1 MSNPYEHKFIV
12 NFFYQ
17 NNQYMSIYFICNFI
31 KIAKIIIL
39 FRTILRNRNSRK
51 KICEFGTFVFP

>member
-1 MSNPYEHKFIV
+1 MSNSYEHKFIV

-39 FRTILRNRNSRK
+39 LNKSRD
-51 KICEFGTFVFP
+51 FL